1 MAAYCAGLVLL
12 AMLAAEDIRE
22 RKISVN
28 KLLIFALLAV
38 CYRIFMKEL
47 WWQEI
52 LGAVSPGIMLLLL
65 SWSTNESIGYGDGMT
80 VVVLGLWMGG
90 WFTLQI
96 LGIGIL
102 LTGIYAV
109 WRVIRKKRGV
119 IPFVPFLLAGME
131 VALIYE

>member
-38 CYRIFMKEL
+38 VYRIFMKEL

-109 WRVIRKKRGV
+109 WRIIRKKKGV

>member
-38 CYRIFMKEL
+38 VYRIFMKEF